1 MKIALINEN
10 SQAPK
15 NELIFE
21 VLKKVCEPLGH
32 ECFNY
37 GRYGSEDPHERTYVQ
52 AGLLAGI
59 LLNAGAADFVITGC
73 GTGMGAM
80 LACNAFPG
88 VMCGR
93 ANDPTDAFLF
103 MQVNAGNALSLPYA
117 YQFGWGAELNLEAIF
132 EKMFSCEI
140 GNGYPDECAAAE
152 KRNREILKQVK
163 DISHTK
169 MIDILK
175 SIDSKFLKDTVA
187 EENFADL
194 FFPNCKDPEI
204 GDFIKDLLSKK

>member
-1 MKIALINEN
+1 LKIALVNEN

-15 NELIFE
+15 NAQIFE
-21 VLKKVCEPLGH
+21 TLSKVCKPLGH

-37 GRYGSEDPHERTYVQ
+37 GRFSAEDPHERTYVQ
-52 AGLLAGI
+52 AGLLAAI
-59 LLNAGAADFVITGC
+59 LLNSGAADFVITGC
-73 GTGMGAM
+73 GTGMGAL

-103 MQVNAGNALSLPYA
+103 MQVNAGNALSMPFAFNY
-117 YQFGWGAELNLEAIF
+117 GWGAEINLEYVF

-140 GNGYPDECAAAE
+140 GCGYPEEWAAAE
-152 KRNREILKQVK
+152 KRNRGILKGVK
-163 DISHTK
+163 EITHTS

-175 SIDSKFLKDTVA
+175 NIDQDFLKGAIA
-187 EENFADL
+187 EESFKEMFTANAEDG
-194 FFPNCKDPEI
+194 E
-204 GDFIKDLLSKK
+204 IKDYILGLLK